1 MRLSK
6 GQGGSEA
13 HGKSART
20 RERAHEKAR
29 ARARARAREGRGSVC
44 EHMDCVV
51 VRSCD
56 AVVEAANRVHVW
68 DVHAHTHARAQQCRW
83 VGGCAVG

>member
-20 RERAHEKAR
+20 RERAHEK

>member
-29 ARARARAREGRGSVC
+29 ARARAKREREREREREKEGAA
-44 EHMDCVV
+44 CV
-51 VRSCD
+51 
-56 AVVEAANRVHVW
+56 NTWIVW
-68 DVHAHTHARAQQCRW
+68 SSDPVMQS
-83 VGGCAVG
+83 